1 MAMKPRRWNAF
12 AQCTSPLVPLRP
24 LVFAALLACA
34 AGVGAQPLDF
44 SLPGMDGKSHRLS
57 DHRGKWVA
65 VNYWATWCPPCRKE
79 MPELEQFHR
88 DDPTRAVVL
97 GVNMEDVDEARL
109 RAFVER
115 YELTFPILRAGPRP
129 HQRELVGPVDGL
141 PTTYLVA
148 PSGQVVAREV
158 GGVTAEGLH
167 RFIEQFSDRQAGGR
181 P

>member
-1 MAMKPRRWNAF
+1 MI
-12 AQCTSPLVPLRP
+12 LRP
-24 LVFAALLACA
+24 WEAPAHDSRPFATLRRLVLVALM
-34 AGVGAQPLDF
+34 AGATGVFAQPLDF
-44 SLPGMDGKSHRLS
+44 LLSGLDGMPHRLS

-88 DDPTRAVVL
+88 ADPTRAVVL

-109 RAFVER
+109 RDFVDH
-115 YELTFPILRAGPRP
+115 YELTFPILLAGPRP
-129 HQRELVGPVDGL
+129 RQTELVGPVEGL

-148 PSGQVVAREV
+148 PTGRIVARQV
-158 GGVTAEGLH
+158 GGVTAEGLQT
-167 RFIEQFSDRQAGGR
+167 FIERFSDEHGGGR